1 MLHHCPT
8 SVQVSGSVL
17 ICDSI
22 NQTGID
28 ILKKA
33 SMKVDYKPNILTD
46 ELLAIVKEYQVI
58 IVRSRTKITRQVI
71 QAATKAKII
80 ARAGVGLDNIDV
92 SAAEEKGIRVINAP
106 EEPSPPYQN
115 LL

>member
-1 MLHHCPT
+1 M
-8 SVQVSGSVL
+8 QVSGSVL

-92 SAAEEKGIRVINAP
+92 SGSRRERN
-106 EEPSPPYQN
+106 SSYQCA
-115 LL
+115 